1 MIDAKACECGLM
13 QRRQRVPLF
22 WQAGRPY
29 LTYQRVGLTTSKELR
44 PVRSYVIA
52 GLVLVWLAT
61 PALAAAQHY
70 AVEDTVGNC
79 SVIDARP
86 SANLKIF
93 DNKGGYNSVAAA
105 QKALASGSGCK
116 GMIDRA

>member
-1 MIDAKACECGLM
+1 MKS
-13 QRRQRVPLF
+13 
-22 WQAGRPY
+22 Y
-29 LTYQRVGLTTSKELR
+29 L
-44 PVRSYVIA
+44 IA
-52 GLVLVWLAT
+52 GLMLVGLAT

-86 SANLKIF
+86 SANLKILG
-93 DNKGGYNSVAAA
+93 NKGGYDSVAAA
-105 QKALASGSGCK
+105 QKALGSGSGCK